1 MNKLFKTKYILIFIY
16 LSLIFFFYSL
26 FFDFQ
31 FNKDLV
37 VEFLI
42 DNKEKFD
49 FYIEKNFIN
58 LLLLFFI
65 FSILWTIFLGFGLPT
80 MILTAYLFEP
90 ISGTIFLVLSK
101 TIGVSIIFFFYHKTF
116 YSYLSKKIN
125 FNRINKNKISKLLK
139 KKELYNLILLRLIP
153 GIPVQVADTLPLLI
167 GVKFKNYILS
177 KFIGSL
183 IPHYLIINVFSA
195 LFQNLNNNLDVN
207 IDLSVTREL
216 LIAFLIFGLFI
227 IISKLIKKKIN
238 LNK

>member
-101 TIGVSIIFFFYHKTF
+101 SIGVSIIFFFYHKTF

-125 FNRINKNKISKLLK
+125 FNRINKNKISNEKYLTIWFEVHFFIK
-139 KKELYNLILLRLIP
+139 I
-153 GIPVQVADTLPLLI
+153 
-167 GVKFKNYILS
+167 FSLS
-177 KFIGSL
+177 L
-183 IPHYLIINVFSA
+183 V
-195 LFQNLNNNLDVN
+195 LFRWNHR
-207 IDLSVTREL
+207 T
-216 LIAFLIFGLFI
+216 F
-227 IISKLIKKKIN
+227 
-238 LNK
+238 

>member
-37 VEFLI
+37 VEILI

>member
-58 LLLLFFI
+58 LVLLFFI
-65 FSILWTIFLGFGLPT
+65 FSIIWTIFLGFGLPT
-80 MILTAYLFEP
+80 MILAAYLFEP
-90 ISGTIFLVLSK
+90 ISGTMFLVLSK
-101 TIGVSIIFFFYHKTF
+101 TIGVSLIFYFYHKTF
-116 YSYLSKKIN
+116 YDYISKKIN

-139 KKELYNLILLRLIP
+139 TNELYNLILLRLIP
-153 GIPVQVADTLPLLI
+153 GIPVQVVDTLPLLI

-183 IPHYLIINVFSA
+183 IPHYLIINFFSA

-227 IISKLIKKKIN
+227 IVSNLIKKKIN

>member
-1 MNKLFKTKYILIFIY
+1 MNKLLKTKYILIFVY
-16 LSLIFFFYSL
+16 LLLIFFFYSL

-58 LLLLFFI
+58 LVLLFFI
-65 FSILWTIFLGFGLPT
+65 FSIVWTIFLGFGLPT
-80 MILTAYLFEP
+80 MILAAYLFDP
-90 ISGTIFLVLSK
+90 IIGTIFLVLSK
-101 TIGVSIIFFFYHKTF
+101 TIGVSLIFFFYHKTF
-116 YSYLSKKIN
+116 YDYLNKKIN

-139 KKELYNLILLRLIP
+139 TNELYNLILLRLIP
-153 GIPVQVADTLPLLI
+153 GIPVQVVDTLPLLI

-183 IPHYLIINVFSA
+183 IPHYLIINFFSA

-227 IISKLIKKKIN
+227 IVSNLIKKKIN